1 MFIPLKNGIYRY
13 WPIPK
18 FLQGTGGW
26 GRPGPRRRGAG
37 PGDAAGGAG
46 RPCGTGAAGGAG
58 AGGGGRRAGGAGV
71 VVRIP
76 PPGDVGIPC
85 EEWWFN
91 GDLMVINDD

>member
-1 MFIPLKNGIYRY
+1 MVSIGIDPY
-13 WPIPK
+13 PNSSK
-18 FLQGTGGW
+18 ALVVEDVLGH
-26 GRPGPRRRGAG
+26 GAVVLV